1 MTGDHNNTM
10 TTRMTTGMTTRR
22 GLGLYGLATALLTA
36 LLGMHEPISAE
47 TAVPTLLAR
56 KAHLEVCTGRDV
68 PDGGGSDVVTA
79 LAAMP
84 DGNHLLLGCRSGAV
98 ELRTLNGQLRFRQQP
113 KPLQVQSVAVTS
125 DGKLLF
131 SLAGDSIHRWS
142 SSGEP
147 RGSFNTATGEAGRC
161 EGCDT
166 RVMVISPDGSSLL
179 TGHADGSAALWNAEG
194 VQLRRFEDPSSG
206 SLVDQVAFDPSGSS
220 IAIGEETG
228 TVRRWNTTSGR
239 LLSEID
245 TGLENLDA
253 LAITASGDVWAAG
266 WYGAGRWDLLGR
278 RQTTL
283 RENAMV
289 GYFQALPSGTAVVLG
304 GAQYADNFFEI
315 RDIRGQPV
323 MNLRIHDE
331 WAKEGNGLPSVTTKG
346 GLVLVSADGRLLYMA
361 DGDWVYLWDL
371 PENSP

>member
-1 MTGDHNNTM
+1 M
-10 TTRMTTGMTTRR
+10 TTRHV
-22 GLGLYGLATALLTA
+22 LGLSGLVTATLTA
-36 LLGMHEPISAE
+36 LLAVPEPISAE

-56 KAHLEVCTGRDV
+56 KAHLEVCTGREV

-84 DGNHLLLGCRSGAV
+84 DGNHLLVGCRSGAV
-98 ELRTLNGQLRFRQQP
+98 ELRTLDGQLRFRQQP
-113 KPLQVQSVAVTS
+113 KSLQVQSVAVTP

-131 SLAGDSIHRWS
+131 SLAGDTIHRWS
-142 SSGEP
+142 STGEP
-147 RGSFNTATGEAGRC
+147 RGSFNTATAEEDRC

-166 RVMVISPDGSSLL
+166 SVMVISPDGGSLL
-179 TGHADGSAALWNAEG
+179 TGHTGGSAVLWNGEG

-206 SLVDQVAFDPSGSS
+206 SQVDQVAFDPSGSS
-220 IAIGEETG
+220 IAIGEEAG
-228 TVRRWNTTSGR
+228 TVRRWSTSSGR

-245 TGLENLDA
+245 TELENLDA

-266 WYGAGRWDLLGR
+266 WYGVGRWDPLGR

-283 RENAMV
+283 RDNAMV

-304 GAQYADNFFEI
+304 GAQHGDDYFEI
-315 RDIRGQPV
+315 RDIQGQPV

-331 WAKEGNGLPSVTTKG
+331 WAKEGNGLPSLTIKG
-346 GLVLVSADGRLLYMA
+346 GLVLVSADGRLLFM
-361 DGDWVYLWDL
+361 GEGTRIYLWDL